1 MYTLPRTY
9 FSVTNDVELSDEF
22 YIKEEL
28 FEEAVIGASTM
39 QKWKMKLDFENEKVE
54 ADPRIAKMQIIQIK

>member
-1 MYTLPRTY
+1 MYTLPRTF
-9 FSVTNDVELSDEF
+9 FSVTNDVKLSDEF
-22 YIKEEL
+22 YIIEEL

>member
-1 MYTLPRTY
+1 MYTLPRTF

-22 YIKEEL
+22 YIIEEL

>member
-1 MYTLPRTY
+1 MYTLPRTF
-9 FSVTNDVELSDEF
+9 FSVTNDVKLSDEF
-22 YIKEEL
+22 YIIEEL

-54 ADPRIAKMQIIQIK
+54 ADPRMAKMQIIQIK